1 MRDALGFLS
10 LAIDYG
16 SFFSSPSGIS
26 FPLHTDDA
34 TSFALASL
42 FLPYHP
48 TFPSILIS
56 CSPITPARKLRPP
69 PSNHITTNCH
79 LQSHHP
85 HPRTLRRYNHVLT
98 HRSSPP
104 PSPPPNHVLP
114 IQLYIMVGK
123 PGADRAVPT
132 EHPNSEQLGPS
143 TAAAN
148 AGPPGHTQYG
158 HRWNTACIGR
168 LPRHRHRRGRH
179 CFCGGHRCAKCAKCG
194 QRG

>member
-1 MRDALGFLS
+1 MLSGFYLS
-10 LAIDYG
+10 RSIMVP
-16 SFFSSPSGIS
+16 FFLLL
-26 FPLHTDDA
+26 PL
-34 TSFALASL
+34 
-42 FLPYHP
+42 
-48 TFPSILIS
+48 FPSHFTLMMRPPS
-56 CSPITPARKLRPP
+56 RWLPFSFLTTPRSLPSLSAVPQLRPHANCPP
-69 PSNHITTNCH
+69 PSNHTTTNCH